1 VRSRAETPVLVR
13 RLAAALATPDG
24 PAAGEHLLVAVSGG
38 PDSTALLVAL
48 AELAPARG
56 LRLTAAHVD
65 HGLRGA
71 EGVAEADQ
79 VAALATRLGV
89 LFVRRAAPV
98 PAGPDLEARARRT
111 RYQALARLAG
121 EVGARRIVT
130 GHTQDDQVE
139 TLLLRLL
146 RGAGRR
152 GLGAMRPARGRLLR
166 PLLATTRADVR
177 RFLAERGLGF
187 AVDRTNADLRHARN
201 RVRRLLVPLLRAE
214 FNPRLGP
221 ALAGLAE
228 RLRDEDD
235 FLAAAAAGRAR
246 ELVVGDYL
254 RTAVAE
260 EPPALARRIV
270 QGWLERGAR
279 RGVGAVHVARVLGLA
294 AGRARGAVAVP
305 GPARVVREGDVLV
318 RRLGR
323 AAVEASFAFEI
334 GPGRTVAHPAGGW
347 RIAFSPPRAR
357 GAGEARPTGAAH
369 ALFDANALPGGL
381 VLRSPARGDR
391 VRLLAG
397 GTRKLQ
403 DILVD
408 AKVPRETRALL
419 PVLAAG
425 PEILWVP
432 GLARGAAA
440 PVGPTTTR
448 IVEAVFERDPQDR
461 ARRSNPRE

>member
-1 VRSRAETPVLVR
+1 VRTRAATPVLVR
-13 RLAAALATPDG
+13 RLAAALDAPGG
-24 PAAGEHLLVAVSGG
+24 PAAREHLLVAVSGG
-38 PDSTALLVAL
+38 PDSTALLAAL
-48 AELAPARG
+48 AELAPGRG
-56 LRLTAAHVD
+56 LGLTVAHVD

-71 EGVAEADQ
+71 EGAAEADR
-79 VAALATRLGV
+79 VAALAARLGV
-89 LFVRRAAPV
+89 PFVRRAAAV
-98 PAGPDLEARARRT
+98 PAGPDLEARARGA
-111 RYQALARLAG
+111 RYQALVGLAD
-121 EVGARRIVT
+121 EVGAQRIVT

-152 GLGAMRPARGRLLR
+152 GLGGMRPVRGRLLR
-166 PLLATTRADVR
+166 PLLAATRADVR
-177 RFLAERGLGF
+177 RFLAERGLDF

-221 ALAGLAE
+221 ALAALAE

-235 FLAAAAAGRAR
+235 FLATAAAARAR
-246 ELVVGDYL
+246 ELVVGDHL
-254 RTAVAE
+254 RTAVVAE
-260 EPPALARRIV
+260 APALARRIV
-270 QGWLERGAR
+270 RSWLERGAR
-279 RGVGAVHVARVLGLA
+279 RGVGAGHVARVLALA
-294 AGRARGAVAVP
+294 AGRERGAIAIP

-318 RRLGR
+318 RRPGR
-323 AAVEASFAFEI
+323 APAPSAFAFEI
-334 GPGRTVAHPAGGW
+334 GPGRTVVHPAGGW
-347 RIAFSPPRAR
+347 RVAVSPPRAR
-357 GAGEARPTGAAH
+357 RAGETRPTGAAR
-369 ALFDANALPGGL
+369 ALFDADQLPGGL

-403 DILVD
+403 DVLVD

-432 GLARGAAA
+432 GLARGAGA

-448 IVEAVFERDPQDR
+448 VVEAVFERDPPEH
-461 ARRSNPRE
+461 ARE

>member
-1 VRSRAETPVLVR
+1 MRPRAETPVLVR
-13 RLAAALATPDG
+13 RLAAALAAPGG
-24 PAAGEHLLVAVSGG
+24 PGAGEHLLVAVSGG
-38 PDSTALLVAL
+38 PDSTALLAAL
-48 AELAPARG
+48 AELASGRG
-56 LRLTAAHVD
+56 LGLTAAHVD

-71 EGVAEADQ
+71 EGAAEADA

-89 LFVRRAAPV
+89 PFVRCAV
-98 PAGPDLEARARRT
+98 TVSAGPDLEARARRA
-111 RYQALARLAG
+111 RYQALARVAQ

-139 TLLLRLL
+139 TVLLRLL

-166 PLLATTRADVR
+166 PLLAATRADVR
-177 RFLAERGLGF
+177 RFLAERGHGF

-221 ALAGLAE
+221 ALAALAE

-246 ELVVGDYL
+246 ELVAGEHL
-254 RTAVAE
+254 RTAVAK

-270 QGWLERGAR
+270 RSWLERGAR
-279 RGVGAVHVARVLGLA
+279 RGVGAMHVARVLALS
-294 AGRARGAVAVP
+294 AGRARGAVAIP
-305 GPARVVREGDVLV
+305 GPARVVREGEVLV
-318 RRLGR
+318 RRPGR
-323 AAVEASFAFEI
+323 AATPSSFAFEI
-334 GPGRTVAHPAGGW
+334 GPGRTVVHPAGGW
-347 RIAFSPPRAR
+347 RVAFSAARAR
-357 GAGEARPTGAAH
+357 GAGEARAAGVAH
-369 ALFDANALPGGL
+369 ALFDADALPGGL
-381 VLRSPARGDR
+381 VLRSPAPGDR

-403 DILVD
+403 DVLVD

-425 PEILWVP
+425 AEILWVP
-432 GLARGAAA
+432 GLARGAGA
-440 PVGPTTTR
+440 PVGPATTR
-448 IVEAVFERDPQDR
+448 VVEAVFERDP
-461 ARRSNPRE
+461 

>member
-1 VRSRAETPVLVR
+1 VRPRAETPVLVR
-13 RLAAALATPDG
+13 RLAAALAAPGG
-24 PAAGEHLLVAVSGG
+24 PGAGEHLLVAVSGG
-38 PDSTALLVAL
+38 PDSTALLAAL
-48 AELAPARG
+48 AELASGRG
-56 LRLTAAHVD
+56 LGLTAAHVD

-71 EGVAEADQ
+71 EGAAEADA

-89 LFVRRAAPV
+89 PFVRCAV
-98 PAGPDLEARARRT
+98 TVSAGPDLEARARRA
-111 RYQALARLAG
+111 RYQALARVAQ

-139 TLLLRLL
+139 TVLLRLV

-152 GLGAMRPARGRLLR
+152 GLGAMRPVRGRLWR
-166 PLLATTRADVR
+166 PLLAATRADVR
-177 RFLAERGLGF
+177 RFLAERGLDF

-221 ALAGLAE
+221 ALAALAE

-246 ELVVGDYL
+246 ELVAGEHL
-254 RTAVAE
+254 RTAVAK

-270 QGWLERGAR
+270 RSWLERGAR
-279 RGVGAVHVARVLGLA
+279 RGVGAMHVARVLALS
-294 AGRARGAVAVP
+294 AGRARGAVAIP
-305 GPARVVREGDVLV
+305 GPARVVREGEVLV
-318 RRLGR
+318 RRPGR
-323 AAVEASFAFEI
+323 AATPSSFAFEI
-334 GPGRTVAHPAGGW
+334 GPGRTVVHPAGGW
-347 RIAFSPPRAR
+347 RVAFSAARAR
-357 GAGEARPTGAAH
+357 GAGEARAAGVAH
-369 ALFDANALPGGL
+369 ALFDADALPGGL
-381 VLRSPARGDR
+381 VLRSPAPGDR

-403 DILVD
+403 DVLVD

-425 PEILWVP
+425 AEILWVP
-432 GLARGAAA
+432 GLARGAGA
-440 PVGPTTTR
+440 PVGPATTR
-448 IVEAVFERDPQDR
+448 VVEAVFERDP
-461 ARRSNPRE
+461 

>member
-1 VRSRAETPVLVR
+1 MRTRAETPVLVR
-13 RLAAALATPDG
+13 RLAAALAAPGG

-38 PDSTALLVAL
+38 PDSTALLAAL
-48 AELAPARG
+48 AELAPRRG

-71 EGVAEADQ
+71 EGAAEAER

-89 LFVRRAAPV
+89 PFVRRAVPV
-98 PAGPDLEARARRT
+98 SAGPDLEARARRA

-130 GHTQDDQVE
+130 GHTQDDQLE

-166 PLLATTRADVR
+166 PLLAATRADVR
-177 RFLAERGLGF
+177 RFLAERGHGF
-187 AVDRTNADLRHARN
+187 AVDRTNADLRHGRN

-221 ALAGLAE
+221 ALAALAE

-246 ELVVGDYL
+246 ELVVGDHL
-254 RTAVAE
+254 RAAVAE

-270 QGWLERGAR
+270 RSWLERGAR

-294 AGRARGAVAVP
+294 AGHERGAVAIP
-305 GPARVVREGDVLV
+305 GPARVVREGEVLV
-318 RRLGR
+318 RRPGR
-323 AAVEASFAFEI
+323 AAAPSSFAFEI
-334 GPGRTVAHPAGGW
+334 GPGRTVAHPPGGW
-347 RIAFSPPRAR
+347 RVAFSAPRAR
-357 GAGEARPTGAAH
+357 GAGEARPTGAAQ
-369 ALFDANALPGGL
+369 ALFDADALPGGL

-403 DILVD
+403 DVLVD
-408 AKVPRETRALL
+408 GKVPRETRALQ

-432 GLARGAAA
+432 GLARGACA
-440 PVGPTTTR
+440 PVGPATTR
-448 IVEAVFERDPQDR
+448 VVEAVFERAPQER
-461 ARRSNPRE
+461 ARG

>member
-1 VRSRAETPVLVR
+1 MRPRAETPVLVR
-13 RLAAALATPDG
+13 RLAAALAAPGG
-24 PAAGEHLLVAVSGG
+24 PGAGEHLLVAVSGG
-38 PDSTALLVAL
+38 PDSTALLAAL
-48 AELAPARG
+48 AELASGRG
-56 LRLTAAHVD
+56 LGLTAAHVD

-71 EGVAEADQ
+71 EGAAEADA

-89 LFVRRAAPV
+89 PFVRCAV
-98 PAGPDLEARARRT
+98 TVSAGPDLEARARRA
-111 RYQALARLAG
+111 RYQALARVAQ

-139 TLLLRLL
+139 TVLLRLV

-152 GLGAMRPARGRLLR
+152 GLGAMRPVRGRLWR
-166 PLLATTRADVR
+166 PLLAATRADVR

-221 ALAGLAE
+221 ALAALAE

-246 ELVVGDYL
+246 ELVAGEHL
-254 RTAVAE
+254 RTAVAK

-270 QGWLERGAR
+270 RSWLERGAR
-279 RGVGAVHVARVLGLA
+279 RGVGAVHVARVLALS
-294 AGRARGAVAVP
+294 AGRARGAVAIP
-305 GPARVVREGDVLV
+305 GPARVVREGEVLV
-318 RRLGR
+318 RRPGR
-323 AAVEASFAFEI
+323 AATPSSFAFEI
-334 GPGRTVAHPAGGW
+334 GPGRTVVHPAGGW
-347 RIAFSPPRAR
+347 RVAFSAARAR
-357 GAGEARPTGAAH
+357 GAGEARAAGVAH
-369 ALFDANALPGGL
+369 ALFDADALPGGL
-381 VLRSPARGDR
+381 VLRSPAPGDR

-403 DILVD
+403 DVLVD

-425 PEILWVP
+425 AEILWVP
-432 GLARGAAA
+432 GLARGAGA
-440 PVGPTTTR
+440 PVGPATTR
-448 IVEAVFERDPQDR
+448 VVEAVFERDP
-461 ARRSNPRE
+461 

>member
-1 VRSRAETPVLVR
+1 MPARVETSVLAR
-13 RLAAALATPDG
+13 RLAAALAASGG
-24 PAAGEHLLVAVSGG
+24 PRAGEHLLVAVSGG
-38 PDSTALLVAL
+38 PDSTALLAAL
-48 AELAPARG
+48 AELAPGRG

-65 HGLRGA
+65 HGLRGV
-71 EGVAEADQ
+71 EGAAEADV

-89 LFVRRAAPV
+89 PFVRRAVPV
-98 PAGPDLEARARRT
+98 SAGPDLEARARRA
-111 RYQALARLAG
+111 RYQVLARLAG

-166 PLLATTRADVR
+166 PLLAATRADVR
-177 RFLAERGLGF
+177 RFLGERGLGF

-221 ALAGLAE
+221 ALAALAE

-235 FLAAAAAGRAR
+235 FLAVAAAGRAR
-246 ELVVGDYL
+246 ELIAGEHL

-270 QGWLERGAR
+270 QSWLEPGAP
-279 RGVGAVHVARVLGLA
+279 RGVGAVHVARVLALS
-294 AGRARGAVAVP
+294 AGRARGAVAIP
-305 GPARVVREGDVLV
+305 GPARVVREGEVLV
-318 RRLGR
+318 RRPGR
-323 AAVEASFAFEI
+323 AATPSSFAFEI
-334 GPGRTVAHPAGGW
+334 GPGRPGVQPAGGW
-347 RIAFSPPRAR
+347 RVAFSAARAR
-357 GAGEARPTGAAH
+357 GAGEARAAGVAPAPFH
-369 ALFDANALPGGL
+369 ADALPGGL
-381 VLRSPARGDR
+381 VLRSPAPGDR

-403 DILVD
+403 DVLVD

-425 PEILWVP
+425 AEILWVP
-432 GLARGAAA
+432 GLARGAGA
-440 PVGPTTTR
+440 PVGPATTR
-448 IVEAVFERDPQDR
+448 VVEAVFERD
-461 ARRSNPRE
+461 A

>member
-1 VRSRAETPVLVR
+1 MRTRAETPVLVR
-13 RLAAALATPDG
+13 RLAAALAG
-24 PAAGEHLLVAVSGG
+24 PGGPGAGEHLLVAVSGG
-38 PDSTALLVAL
+38 PDSTALLAAL
-48 AELAPARG
+48 AQLAPGRG
-56 LRLTAAHVD
+56 LGLTAAHVD

-71 EGVAEADQ
+71 EGAAEADA

-89 LFVRRAAPV
+89 PFVRRAVTV
-98 PAGPDLEARARRT
+98 PAGPDLEARARRA
-111 RYQALARLAG
+111 RYQALARVAQ

-139 TLLLRLL
+139 TVLLRLV

-152 GLGAMRPARGRLLR
+152 GLGAMRPVRGRVWR
-166 PLLATTRADVR
+166 PLLAATRADVR

-221 ALAGLAE
+221 ALAALAE

-246 ELVVGDYL
+246 ELVVGEHL

-270 QGWLERGAR
+270 RSWLERGAR
-279 RGVGAVHVARVLGLA
+279 RGVGAVHVARVLALA
-294 AGRARGAVAVP
+294 AGGERGAVAIP

-318 RRLGR
+318 RRSGR
-323 AAVEASFAFEI
+323 AAEPSSFAFEI
-334 GPGRTVAHPAGGW
+334 GPGRTVVHPAGGW
-347 RIAFSPPRAR
+347 RVAFSAARAR
-357 GAGEARPTGAAH
+357 GAGEARAAGMAH
-369 ALFDANALPGGL
+369 ALFDADALPGGL
-381 VLRSPARGDR
+381 VLRSPAPGDR

-403 DILVD
+403 DVLVD
-408 AKVPRETRALL
+408 AKVPRERRALL

-425 PEILWVP
+425 AEILWVP
-432 GLARGAAA
+432 GLARGAGA
-440 PVGPTTTR
+440 PVGPATTR
-448 IVEAVFERDPQDR
+448 VVEAVFGRD
-461 ARRSNPRE
+461 A

>member
-1 VRSRAETPVLVR
+1 VRPRAETPVLVR
-13 RLAAALATPDG
+13 RLAAALAAPGG
-24 PAAGEHLLVAVSGG
+24 PGAGEHLLVAVSGG
-38 PDSTALLVAL
+38 PDSTALLAAL
-48 AELAPARG
+48 AELASGRG
-56 LRLTAAHVD
+56 LGLTAAHVD

-71 EGVAEADQ
+71 EGAAEADA

-89 LFVRRAAPV
+89 PFVRCAV
-98 PAGPDLEARARRT
+98 TVSAGPDLEARARRA
-111 RYQALARLAG
+111 RYQALARVAQ

-139 TLLLRLL
+139 TVLLRLV

-152 GLGAMRPARGRLLR
+152 GLGAMRPVRGRLWR
-166 PLLATTRADVR
+166 PLLAATRADVR

-221 ALAGLAE
+221 ALAALAE

-246 ELVVGDYL
+246 ELVAGEHL
-254 RTAVAE
+254 RTAVAK

-270 QGWLERGAR
+270 RSWLERGAR
-279 RGVGAVHVARVLGLA
+279 RGVGAMHVARVLALS
-294 AGRARGAVAVP
+294 AGRARGAVAIP
-305 GPARVVREGDVLV
+305 GPARVVREGEVLV
-318 RRLGR
+318 RRPGR
-323 AAVEASFAFEI
+323 AATPSSFAFEI
-334 GPGRTVAHPAGGW
+334 GPGRTVVHPAGGW
-347 RIAFSPPRAR
+347 RVAFSAARAR
-357 GAGEARPTGAAH
+357 GAGEARAAGVAH
-369 ALFDANALPGGL
+369 ALFDADALPGGL
-381 VLRSPARGDR
+381 VLRSPAPGDR

-403 DILVD
+403 DVLVD

-425 PEILWVP
+425 AEILWVP
-432 GLARGAAA
+432 GLARGAGA
-440 PVGPTTTR
+440 PVGPATTR
-448 IVEAVFERDPQDR
+448 VVEAVFERD
-461 ARRSNPRE
+461 A